1 MTPPTSPVL
10 ILDAIDTTAAVDPL
24 EVLAA
29 VREALVE
36 ISRGTVSA
44 PPRIAARAP
53 DGLLGCMPAYV
64 PGVGLAAKLVS
75 VFEVAGGRSTHLG
88 LVAVFDKEDGRP
100 LAIMEAGRLTAV
112 RTAAAAT
119 ASMQALDLMRDGSP
133 HRRRGAGTRP
143 AGAARRAAHVVRRRG
158 RRPRPGGGRHIAS
171 VFADVATDPIRE
183 AVRDAGYLCC
193 TGATTPVIQRD
204 WLAPG
209 AHVSSVGGSHG
220 HEVDAATVADA
231 DLYVEWLGAAAQAP
245 PAGAHELQ
253 GVSVDRLHLLGS
265 SLEAGGPPPAE
276 RLTLFKLDW
285 ARRPRRRGG
294 CRRSPPRPR
303 ARSRSK
309 PSSSEPGRA
318 RRAAGS
324 GPARAAARGTARW
337 RCPSALATS
346 AGVPVATTRP
356 PASPPPGPRSM
367 TQSAVAIAS
376 RSCSTRTTVLP
387 ASTSRCSWRSSSAMS
402 AGCSPEVGSSS
413 R

>member
-1 MTPPTSPVL
+1 MTPPTAPVL
-10 ILDAIDTTAAVDPL
+10 ILDAIDTAAAVDPL

-75 VFEVAGGRSTHLG
+75 VFEVAGPELSGPELSGGRSTHLG
-88 LVAVFDKEDGRP
+88 LVAVFDERDGRP

-119 ASMQALDLMRDGSP
+119 ASMQALAPDA
-133 HRRRGAGTRP
+133 RRVAVIGAGVQARAQLELLAALP
-143 AGAARRAAHVVRRRG
+143 ASYDVVVGARDPAAARHL
-158 RRPRPGGGRHIAS
+158 AS
-171 VFADVATDPIRE
+171 VFADVATDSIRE
-183 AVRDAGYLCC
+183 AVRGADVVFCC
-193 TGATTPVIQRD
+193 TGAATPVIQRD
-204 WLAPG
+204 WLAPA

-276 RLTLFKLDW
+276 RLTLFKSTGHAALDV
-285 ARRPRRRGG
+285 AAAAVAHR
-294 CRRSPPRPR
+294 R
-303 ARSRSK
+303 AR
-309 PSSSEPGRA
+309 EHDLGRA
-318 RRAAGS
+318 
-324 GPARAAARGTARW
+324 
-337 RCPSALATS
+337 L
-346 AGVPVATTRP
+346 VF
-356 PASPPPGPRSM
+356 
-367 TQSAVAIAS
+367 
-376 RSCSTRTTVLP
+376 
-387 ASTSRCSWRSSSAMS
+387 
-402 AGCSPEVGSSS
+402 
-413 R
+413 